1 MTKTDWS
8 HWDDFKYRRRLETFG
23 IDDGPV
29 IATGPGGEFDGIWFV
44 LRLHRCMPSPNLRY
58 SRPGELTD
66 KGRETTLALGQRLR
80 HLYVDQLGF
89 MPKLIAD
96 SDMIYLRA
104 TPIPRAL
111 ESVQQAF
118 WGFYP
123 PNARTA
129 DFPPPTIITRSPA
142 DETLFPNESNCRRL
156 AGLTRAFAQ
165 RTADRWN
172 DTDDMK
178 YLTKVLT
185 KWMPENSKT
194 VAVDSKPR
202 LSGIMDTIN
211 ATHAH
216 GPATRLP
223 KEFYDE
229 KGRAI
234 IDKISVEEWFSGY
247 TESREYRTLGIGSLM
262 GDIVARMAGSVERNG
277 NDGLVEIGGEDG
289 QLGTGRGG
297 EKDVKLALSG
307 CHDTTLSAILH
318 SLGAFG
324 TEQWPPYTSHVAI
337 ELFRRKAWTNPNWT
351 VPGRTSESD
360 AEKKS
365 RESDKN
371 SQSWWRNL
379 FGSTKDLVDGR
390 VPSPEGIARRS
401 LKQLST
407 EEKEKLDGYYV
418 RLRYNDKVMTVPGCK
433 EVGKHLDGN
442 ESFCTLVRNIFLCS
456 MQGLTEYN
464 VNRKPSN
471 PSSTNSRPKTGMK
484 LVPAIWINLLSRKK
498 MRQLAIKS
506 RKALIRKATE
516 TYVRRCIIDYHP
528 YLGILSSAEEKIKH

>member
-1 MTKTDWS
+1 
-8 HWDDFKYRRRLETFG
+8 
-23 IDDGPV
+23 
-29 IATGPGGEFDGIWFV
+29 
-44 LRLHRCMPSPNLRY
+44 MP
-58 SRPGELTD
+58 T
-66 KGRETTLALGQRLR
+66 
-80 HLYVDQLGF
+80 
-89 MPKLIAD
+89 LIAD
-96 SDMIYLRA
+96 SDMIYMRA

-142 DETLFPNESNCRRL
+142 DETLFPNDSNCRRF

-178 YLTKVLT
+178 YLNKLIA

-211 ATHAH
+211 ATLAH

-229 KGRAI
+229 KGRTI
-234 IDKISVEEWFSGY
+234 IDKIAVEEWFSGY
-247 TESREYRTLGIGSLM
+247 TESREYRMLGIGGLM
-262 GDIVARMAGSVERNG
+262 GDIVTRMTGSVERNG
-277 NDGLVEIGGEDG
+277 NDGLVEIGGQDG
-289 QLGTGRGG
+289 QLGAGRGG
-297 EKDVKLALSG
+297 EKDIKLALSG

-324 TEQWPPYTSHVAI
+324 NEQWPPYTSHVAI
-337 ELFRRKAWTNPNWT
+337 ELFRQKAWTKPGGL
-351 VPGRTSESD
+351 VAGRTSVSD
-360 AEKKS
+360 GERKARDDDKK
-365 RESDKN
+365 

-390 VPSPEGIARRS
+390 VPGPEGIARRPIEA
-401 LKQLST
+401 LSA
-407 EEKEKLDGYYV
+407 EEKAKLDGYYV
-418 RLRYNDKVMTVPGCK
+418 RVRYNDKVMNVPGCK

-442 ESFCTLVRNIFLCS
+442 ESFCTLVTI
-456 MQGLTEYN
+456 
-464 VNRKPSN
+464 
-471 PSSTNSRPKTGMK
+471 SSSHNCKDC
-484 LVPAIWINLLSRKK
+484 
-498 MRQLAIKS
+498 
-506 RKALIRKATE
+506 
-516 TYVRRCIIDYHP
+516 RC
-528 YLGILSSAEEKIKH
+528 